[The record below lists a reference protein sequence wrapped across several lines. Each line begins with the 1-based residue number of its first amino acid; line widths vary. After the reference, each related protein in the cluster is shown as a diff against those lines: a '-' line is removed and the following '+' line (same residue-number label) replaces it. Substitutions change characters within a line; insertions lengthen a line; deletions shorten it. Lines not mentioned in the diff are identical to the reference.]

1 MPYKNKE
8 KAKEYGRQWR
18 LKNKEKI
25 KEKAKEYGRQYR
37 LKNKEKISEYGRKIR
52 LKSSYKKRMEEWR
65 LKNKQKI
72 LENRRQWR
80 LENKEDV
87 KKYMK
92 EYFIQ
97 NNEKLKGQNKEY
109 YLKNKERLNLLN
121 KQWYLDNIEKVKQC
135 NYIYR
140 KGKGKEILA
149 EARRKLDR
157 KKRKEDPN
165 YRITK
170 NLRSRLRSA
179 LKGSNKSAITMKLI
193 GCSIFELWKHL
204 ESHPSWEAW
213 MTRENYGKMWHVDHI
228 KPCASFD
235 LTCPNQQ
242 RICFNYTN
250 LQPLE
255 AIENMRKGAKIL

>member
-8 KAKEYGRQWR
+8 KAKEYKRQWR
-18 LKNKEKI
+18 LKNKQKI
-25 KEKAKEYGRQYR
+25 LENQRQWY
-37 LKNKEKISEYGRKIR
+37 LENKEKISEYGRKIR
-52 LKSSYKKRMEEWR
+52 LKSSYKKRMKEWR
-65 LKNKQKI
+65 LKNKQKL
-72 LENRRQWR
+72 LENQRQWR

-97 NNEKLKGQNKEY
+97 NKEKAKEKAKEY
-109 YLKNKERLNLLN
+109 YLKNKERLNLLG
-121 KQWYLDNIEKVKQC
+121 KQWYRDNIEKAKQD

-170 NLRSRLRSA
+170 NLRSRLRRA

-204 ESHPSWEAW
+204 ESHPSCEAW

>member
-1 MPYKNKE
+1 M
-8 KAKEYGRQWR
+8 
-18 LKNKEKI
+18 
-25 KEKAKEYGRQYR
+25 
-37 LKNKEKISEYGRKIR
+37 
-52 LKSSYKKRMEEWR
+52 
-65 LKNKQKI
+65 
-72 LENRRQWR
+72 
-80 LENKEDV
+80 
-87 KKYMK
+87 
-92 EYFIQ
+92 
-97 NNEKLKGQNKEY
+97 
-109 YLKNKERLNLLN
+109 NLIN
-121 KQWYLDNIEKVKQC
+121 KQWYLDNIEKVKQYT
-135 NYIYR
+135 YIYR

-157 KKRKEDPN
+157 KKRKEDPS

-170 NLRSRLRSA
+170 NLRNRINRA
-179 LKGSNKSAITMKLI
+179 LKSSNKSAVTMKLI

-242 RICFNYTN
+242 RICFNYKN

>member
-8 KAKEYGRQWR
+8 KNLEYKRRWC
-18 LKNKEKI
+18 LKNKEKVRG
-25 KEKAKEYGRQYR
+25 YGRKYR
-37 LKNKEKISEYGRKIR
+37 LKNKEKISEYGRKYR
-52 LKSSYKKRMEEWR
+52 STEHRKKYMKEWL

-72 LENRRQWR
+72 IETRRRWR
-80 LENKEDV
+80 IKNKESV

-92 EYFIQ
+92 EYFIKH
-97 NNEKLKGQNKEY
+97 NEKLKGQNKEY
-109 YLKNKERLNLLN
+109 YLKNKERLNFLN
-121 KQWYLDNIEKVKQC
+121 KQWYQNNIERVKKI

-170 NLRSRLRSA
+170 NLRSRLRRA

-193 GCSIFELWKHL
+193 GCSVFELWKHL

-213 MTRENYGKMWHVDHI
+213 MTRENYGKTWHVDHI

-235 LTCPNQQ
+235 LTCSNQQ

-255 AIENMRKGAKIL
+255 AIENMKKGAKIL